1 MASVRGMGVA
11 LMLSWC
17 GTMRPRTVSPFLVSA
32 RRWPTP
38 KRCCSSTMDRPSRW
52 NSTWSWISAC
62 VPTTS
67 CTLPSATAA
76 AASRRALAVRLPVI
90 QAMFTPSGCNH
101 AASLRKC
108 CSARISVGAI
118 NATWA
123 PAAMAWA
130 AAMAATTV
138 LPLPTSPCNRRC
150 IGYGCARSAAISRTT
165 RCCAPVNE
173 RQGFVQPGHHPVRRV
188 AGRQRRG
195 FLDAPRAAGG
205 GQRQLLRQQLVELDA
220 PPCRVNPFQ
229 QRLLRLALRRRVQR
243 ADGGLEQRQRIA
255 LARHRRQGV
264 GQVGAIQ
271 RLRDGA
277 AQRQLRQAF
286 GAGIDGSERG
296 GQRRI
301 GVDHARVHHLAAEQA
316 AADLA
321 ARAQTLA
328 HGHLLLLARVEIQP
342 AQLQLTAVVGQRGRQ
357 LTPGAVQDLGFDL
370 AFDLRGKARPQ
381 RGDRNHAGLV
391 FIAQRQMQHEVF
403 GRHQTDCG
411 ACAPYPSAVCRRR
424 PWRALALRRPA
435 WRNAPR

>member
-1 MASVRGMGVA
+1 MTSSRRASETSLVTTGVRPGGSSSMTDTSRSAKNVMASVRGMGVA

-118 NATWA
+118 SATWA

-165 RCCAPVNE
+165 LLRASQLE
-173 RQGFVQPGHHPVRRV
+173 RQGFVQPGHQPVRRV

-195 FLDAPRAAGG
+195 FLT
-205 GQRQLLRQQLVELDA
+205 
-220 PPCRVNPFQ
+220 
-229 QRLLRLALRRRVQR
+229 RR
-243 ADGGLEQRQRIA
+243 
-255 LARHRRQGV
+255 
-264 GQVGAIQ
+264 
-271 RLRDGA
+271 
-277 AQRQLRQAF
+277 
-286 GAGIDGSERG
+286 
-296 GQRRI
+296 
-301 GVDHARVHHLAAEQA
+301 
-316 AADLA
+316 A
-321 ARAQTLA
+321 ARAAANDSCCASSSSNLM
-328 HGHLLLLARVEIQP
+328 R
-342 AQLQLTAVVGQRGRQ
+342 R
-357 LTPGAVQDLGFDL
+357 
-370 AFDLRGKARPQ
+370 
-381 RGDRNHAGLV
+381 HAG
-391 FIAQRQMQHEVF
+391 
-403 GRHQTDCG
+403 
-411 ACAPYPSAVCRRR
+411 
-424 PWRALALRRPA
+424 
-435 WRNAPR
+435 